1 MSDGEHQ
8 SEQGSDGD
16 DEVAAF
22 LAAERRRHLKLIAAV
37 IAGSVVLLAGGVAC
51 LIIAQNDEKV
61 GYAAAGALMTG
72 LGGLGLI
79 RAAIS
84 LFTDIDT
91 RDRGEWE
98 MVVGNEPPPDADEER
113 E

>member
-1 MSDGEHQ
+1 MSDAQPTGE
-8 SEQGSDGD
+8 E

-22 LAAERRRHLKLIAAV
+22 LAAEKRRHHKLIAAV
-37 IAGSVVLLAGGVAC
+37 IAGSLALLAGGIVC

-72 LGGLGLI
+72 LGALGLI

-84 LFTDIDT
+84 GFTDIDT
-91 RDRGEWE
+91 RDRGEWDL
-98 MVVGNEPPPDADEER
+98 VVGNEPGAGEDEDTP
-113 E
+113 